1 MWLRGLHLL
10 SPLSKKDD
18 LSAVGTLRQMSKG
31 LQMLVIRQD
40 VLCKGAELVCVW
52 MLAGMEKF
60 AHDV

>member
-1 MWLRGLHLL
+1 
-10 SPLSKKDD
+10 
-18 LSAVGTLRQMSKG
+18 MSKG